1 MAVTTWDQ
9 WAVLIGSILSTLVL
23 TVAAVNRW
31 IVQPLE
37 RNRESSMRH
46 IVETA
51 THPINDKLDAITREV
66 EVNSGKSLKD
76 KVITGF
82 SELDDRL
89 GRLEGQ
95 VDIIRDI
102 VTKEY

>member
-37 RNRESSMRH
+37 RNRESSMRK
-46 IVETA
+46 IVESA
-51 THPINDKLDAITREV
+51 TLPINNKLDTITREV

-89 GRLEGQ
+89 GHLEGQ
-95 VDIIRDI
+95 VDIIREI
-102 VTKEY
+102 VTKEF